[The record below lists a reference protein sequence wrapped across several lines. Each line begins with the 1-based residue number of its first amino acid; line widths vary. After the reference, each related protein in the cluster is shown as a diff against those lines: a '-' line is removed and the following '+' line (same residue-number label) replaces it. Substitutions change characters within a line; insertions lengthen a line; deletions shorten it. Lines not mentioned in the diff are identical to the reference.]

1 MELYWREVRNGL
13 NLVVDDGESEQRV
26 GGIRV
31 LKKGIQAI
39 AETRGYDPG
48 RAERDLPSVEVA
60 REFVEH
66 FEPWR
71 EFFAEALEVEADV
84 RPRVES

>member
-13 NLVVDDGESEQRV
+13 NLVVHDGESEHRV

-48 RAERDLPSVEVA
+48 RAQRDLPSVEIA

-71 EFFAEALEVEADV
+71 EFFAEQLEVEADV

>member
-1 MELYWREVRNGL
+1 MELYWREVNNGL
-13 NLVVDDGESEQRV
+13 NLVVHDGEGEHRV

-48 RAERDLPSVEVA
+48 RAQRDLPSVEVA

-66 FEPWR
+66 FQPWR

-84 RPRVES
+84 RPGLES

>member
-1 MELYWREVRNGL
+1 MELYWREVKNGL
-13 NLVVDDGESEQRV
+13 NLVVQDGESEQRV

-48 RAERDLPSVEVA
+48 RAQKDLPSVEVA

-66 FEPWR
+66 FEPWK

-84 RPRVES
+84 RPRVED

>member
-1 MELYWREVRNGL
+1 MELYWREVKNGM

-31 LKKGIQAI
+31 LKSGIQAI

-71 EFFAEALEVEADV
+71 EFFAETLEVEADV

>member
-1 MELYWREVRNGL
+1 MELYWREVKNGL
-13 NLVVDDGESEQRV
+13 NLVVQDGESEQRV

-48 RAERDLPSVEVA
+48 RAQKDLPSVEVA

-66 FEPWR
+66 FEPWK
-71 EFFAEALEVEADV
+71 EFFAEVLEVEADV
-84 RPRVES
+84 RPRVED

>member
-1 MELYWREVRNGL
+1 MELYWRELKNGF
-13 NLVVDDGESEQRV
+13 NLVVNDGEGEHKV
-26 GGIRV
+26 GGVRV

-60 REFVEH
+60 REFVEQ

-71 EFFAEALEVEADV
+71 EFFPEPLEVESEI
-84 RPRVES
+84 RPIVE